1 MLQRKAASE
10 KILLLGVDGM
20 DPRYTRYMVD
30 QGKMPAVAEYIKRG
44 ACRED
49 LVMLG
54 GHPTVTPPMW
64 TTLATGAYAN
74 VHGITGFFRC
84 GSDIDLM
91 DYNLDS
97 RLCKAE
103 LLWNVFAEAGKKT
116 LVFHWP
122 GSSWPPTSDSENL
135 FVVDGSSP
143 GTVAMSV
150 AQVEHEF
157 IVAASEVIPELRF
170 IPKAPM
176 EASSACIITDLDLD
190 DKKEESAISLSDG
203 LRIYIDD
210 INQMNWISSEDLV
223 DIAQSPIKVA
233 EGWDNAP
240 ADAKEFTILLSGGLI
255 RRPAL
260 ILKNENGIYDSVA
273 VYKNKKSE
281 KALAI
286 LPLGEM
292 IVGIVDEA
300 YRGDK
305 KFEVNRNMK
314 LIKMEPD
321 GSALTIY
328 VSAAMDIHNDLV
340 YSPKRLHKALCDNIG
355 YPPPTSSLGRQDTML
370 ITDCMLATWDVVA
383 DWQAKSIQYLIETE
397 GIEVVFSHYHNIDLE
412 AHKFIKHLA
421 DREFNRNPVEVAEKW
436 MEDIYTQT
444 DRYLGQFLHYLDE
457 GWTVIVFSDH
467 AQVAPAHDIPEGLF
481 HCEGTGIT
489 LMAEMG
495 YTVPIKN
502 EKGRTIG
509 IDWTKTKAV
518 SQREGNIYLNL
529 KGRNKH
535 TLADGTVIDGIVDPA
550 EQYELEEEII
560 TKLYQLTDKKTG
572 HRVVSVALRNR
583 DAVLLGYGGPE
594 CGDICCWLAEGY
606 NNDHADS
613 LSTAYG
619 EGNTSVSPI
628 FIAAGK
634 GIKPGY
640 TERIIRQIDFAPTVA
655 VLGGVRMPAH
665 CEGAPVY
672 QILENEY

>member
-223 DIAQSPIKVA
+223 DIAQSSIKVA

-260 ILKNENGIYDSVA
+260 ILKNENGVYDTVA
-273 VYKNKKSE
+273 VYKNKKSTE
-281 KALAI
+281 ALAI
-286 LPLGEM
+286 LPVGEM
-292 IVGIVDEA
+292 VVGIVDEA

>member
-260 ILKNENGIYDSVA
+260 ILKNENGVYDTVA
-273 VYKNKKSE
+273 VYKNKKSTE
-281 KALAI
+281 ALAI
-286 LPLGEM
+286 LPVGEM
-292 IVGIVDEA
+292 VVGIVDEA

>member
-1 MLQRKAASE
+1 M
-10 KILLLGVDGM
+10 
-20 DPRYTRYMVD
+20 
-30 QGKMPAVAEYIKRG
+30 
-44 ACRED
+44 
-49 LVMLG
+49 
-54 GHPTVTPPMW
+54 
-64 TTLATGAYAN
+64 
-74 VHGITGFFRC
+74 
-84 GSDIDLM
+84 
-91 DYNLDS
+91 
-97 RLCKAE
+97 
-103 LLWNVFAEAGKKT
+103 
-116 LVFHWP
+116 
-122 GSSWPPTSDSENL
+122 
-135 FVVDGSSP
+135 
-143 GTVAMSV
+143 
-150 AQVEHEF
+150 
-157 IVAASEVIPELRF
+157 
-170 IPKAPM
+170 
-176 EASSACIITDLDLD
+176 
-190 DKKEESAISLSDG
+190 
-203 LRIYIDD
+203 
-210 INQMNWISSEDLV
+210 
-223 DIAQSPIKVA
+223 
-233 EGWDNAP
+233 
-240 ADAKEFTILLSGGLI
+240 
-255 RRPAL
+255 
-260 ILKNENGIYDSVA
+260 
-273 VYKNKKSE
+273 
-281 KALAI
+281 
-286 LPLGEM
+286 
-292 IVGIVDEA
+292 
-300 YRGDK
+300 
-305 KFEVNRNMK
+305 
-314 LIKMEPD
+314 
-321 GSALTIY
+321 TIY

-355 YPPPTSSLGRQDTML
+355 YPPSTSSLGRQDTML

>member
-1 MLQRKAASE
+1 
-10 KILLLGVDGM
+10 
-20 DPRYTRYMVD
+20 MV
-30 QGKMPAVAEYIKRG
+30 
-44 ACRED
+44 
-49 LVMLG
+49 
-54 GHPTVTPPMW
+54 
-64 TTLATGAYAN
+64 
-74 VHGITGFFRC
+74 
-84 GSDIDLM
+84 
-91 DYNLDS
+91 
-97 RLCKAE
+97 
-103 LLWNVFAEAGKKT
+103 
-116 LVFHWP
+116 
-122 GSSWPPTSDSENL
+122 
-135 FVVDGSSP
+135 
-143 GTVAMSV
+143 
-150 AQVEHEF
+150 
-157 IVAASEVIPELRF
+157 
-170 IPKAPM
+170 
-176 EASSACIITDLDLD
+176 
-190 DKKEESAISLSDG
+190 
-203 LRIYIDD
+203 
-210 INQMNWISSEDLV
+210 
-223 DIAQSPIKVA
+223 
-233 EGWDNAP
+233 
-240 ADAKEFTILLSGGLI
+240 
-255 RRPAL
+255 
-260 ILKNENGIYDSVA
+260 
-273 VYKNKKSE
+273 
-281 KALAI
+281 
-286 LPLGEM
+286 
-292 IVGIVDEA
+292 VGIVDEA

-305 KFEVNRNMK
+305 KFEVNRNLK

-340 YSPKRLHKALCDNIG
+340 YSPKRLHKVLSDNIG

-370 ITDCMLATWDVVA
+370 ITDCMLSTWDVVA

-467 AQVAPAHDIPEGLF
+467 AQVAPAHDVPEGLI
-481 HCEGTGIT
+481 HCEGIGIT
-489 LMAEMG
+489 LMEEMG

-550 EQYELEEEII
+550 EQYELEEEIM

-572 HRVVSVALRNR
+572 HRIVSVALRNR

-655 VLGGVRMPAH
+655 VLGGVRMPKH
-665 CEGAPVY
+665 CEGAPAY

>member
-223 DIAQSPIKVA
+223 DIAQSSIKVA

-260 ILKNENGIYDSVA
+260 ILKNENGVYDTVA
-273 VYKNKKSE
+273 VYKNKKSTE
-281 KALAI
+281 ALAI
-286 LPLGEM
+286 LPVGEM
-292 IVGIVDEA
+292 VVGIVDEA

-355 YPPPTSSLGRQDTML
+355 YPPSTSSLGRQDTML